1 MDLKTVDEP
10 VRVSREESAPIVELR
25 TSRTEGIGG
34 LSHMLWQIP
43 LISLNPCN
51 QIKQKTK
58 NQTTTVSE
66 IKWNF
71 KKPNFESQL
80 CHKQHALETKG
91 QMGDLIFN

>member
-10 VRVSREESAPIVELR
+10 VRVSREESVPIVELR

-71 KKPNFESQL
+71 KNPILNL
-80 CHKQHALETKG
+80 NYVTNNMPLKQKDRWE
-91 QMGDLIFN
+91 I